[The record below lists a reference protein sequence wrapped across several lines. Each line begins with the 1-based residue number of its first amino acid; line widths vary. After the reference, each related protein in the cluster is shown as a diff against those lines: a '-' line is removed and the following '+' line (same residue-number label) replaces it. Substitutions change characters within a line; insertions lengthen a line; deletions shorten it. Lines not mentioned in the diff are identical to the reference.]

1 MFSSQKNLP
10 RTTNIRSGRSGWR
23 VCFCSFKKSN
33 SRLESRLLILRMKI
47 VSFSIPLN
55 STNFDQFLSFC
66 PDAIFSLKV
75 QQLFQL
81 DDDLPI
87 EIRHSNHLRMA
98 LVESNQ
104 FKHQSQ
110 QKCIWFHHRKGIVPR
125 RYITISKVEEGVS
138 GARTNQPPHPS
149 SWLAP
154 HPTHPSIADR
164 MSGLPK
170 NKLAVWLV
178 SNCDTKRWLSFEN
191 NF

>member
-1 MFSSQKNLP
+1 
-10 RTTNIRSGRSGWR
+10 
-23 VCFCSFKKSN
+23 
-33 SRLESRLLILRMKI
+33 MKI
-47 VSFSIPLN
+47 VRIRIPLY
-55 STNFDQFLSFC
+55 STNFDQFLSFY

-87 EIRHSNHLRMA
+87 EIRHSNHLRVA

-110 QKCIWFHHRKGIVPR
+110 QKCIGFYHGKEIVPR
-125 RYITISKVEEGVS
+125 RYITIFKVEEGVS
-138 GARTNQPPHPS
+138 GARKNQPPHPS

-164 MSGLPK
+164 MSDLPK

-178 SNCDTKRWLSFEN
+178 SNCDTKR
-191 NF
+191 